1 MMKLTLQM
9 RNSVTGTDI
18 DYMVSP
24 VANERGDFFDSRTAQ
39 EGLPI
44 NADANGAYNIA
55 RKGLW
60 LAQQIKNASDLA
72 DVKLAISNREWLQF
86 AQK

>member
-1 MMKLTLQM
+1 M

-24 VANERGDFFDSRTAQ
+24 VANGCGDFFDSRNAK

-60 LAQQIKNASDLA
+60 LAHQIKNANDLSK
-72 DVKLAISNREWLQF
+72 VKLSITNKEWLQF
-86 AQK
+86 AQTKPYLND